1 MSMTTPTGSPAPTA
15 QSTGTAY
22 QLNRRTIFARRS
34 VRHHHVLRMG
44 SIGLLTLSLILSRP
58 GTALPRDVVTPV
70 AYTTVLLAV
79 EFVALNLLD
88 LNDNSISYDNFE
100 QVLDNPSPREDD
112 DDDLLNL
119 VLHPLMGSETYLRAR
134 EGDFGI
140 PGSIAF
146 SLAASLTWEYGLE
159 SWTEH
164 PSSKDILLT
173 TGIGWMIGEIRYQIK
188 RYAIAHGDSYFWVDP
203 IWATLEYLDLRINRA
218 EDGVTTIFGWTI
230 PL

>member
-1 MSMTTPTGSPAPTA
+1 MTTPTGTPAPTP
-15 QSTGTAY
+15 QPTGTVHRPP
-22 QLNRRTIFARRS
+22 RRTTFASSLRQR
-34 VRHHHVLRMG
+34 HHVLRAG

-70 AYTTVLLAV
+70 AYTTALLAV

-112 DDDLLNL
+112 DDDVLNL

-173 TGIGWMIGEIRYQIK
+173 TGIGWMIGEVRYQIK
-188 RYAIAHGDSYFWVDP
+188 RYAIDHGDSYFWVDP
-203 IWATLEYLDLRINRA
+203 IWATLEYLDLRINHD
-218 EDGVTTIFGWTI
+218 EDGVTTIFGWKI